1 MHCNLPARTP
11 RPRPDRCHAS
21 AGWLP
26 ALLCCLLLVRPT
38 YYDSTCMYAALACI
52 ARCYMYSRPAE
63 LFPTHSSQTV
73 HCAVCCEHA
82 RFPTPCGW
90 LLLLPLCACACDAA
104 AAAEI
109 GTSEPRPAAAMRA
122 RGGMRCDA
130 RSRRCFGGQRAAA
143 AAAAAAGRGRQGAAT
158 LARARGELT
167 PTPHSRECRHRRV
180 KSGHASGHTHGPA
193 RHRAQGAGRRWPLAG
208 SGRLPRAGL
217 SSGFANCFFA
227 QLLSY

>member
-26 ALLCCLLLVRPT
+26 ALLCCLLLVRLRITTLRSYVRCTCLHCSLLHVQPT
-38 YYDSTCMYAALACI
+38 RGIVPNTQQPNCTLC
-52 ARCYMYSRPAE
+52 
-63 LFPTHSSQTV
+63 
-73 HCAVCCEHA
+73 CAVNMPDSQLPAAGCCCCRCVPVPA
-82 RFPTPCGW
+82 M
-90 LLLLPLCACACDAA
+90 LLLLQRSEHRNRGRRLRCAHAA
-104 AAAEI
+104 ACGA
-109 GTSEPRPAAAMRA
+109 T
-122 RGGMRCDA
+122 
-130 RSRRCFGGQRAAA
+130 RSRGVRRGQRA